1 MMNRRVMKLS
11 PIVSALALLCL
22 TPLSRVLATTPGT
35 NGPIAFQAD
44 TGSGNQIYTV
54 SPNGHHLRQITH
66 VDGNA
71 VRPDWSP
78 DGRHIVF
85 AINTPDSQSIAMM
98 NADGSDVT
106 DLITAPNSFFE
117 GVGDPSFTRDGTRI
131 LFEAFDG
138 SEDGVWSV
146 KLDGSDMHHITSG
159 PCCGVDDPNGS
170 PDGQT
175 ISFIGYNGLDFGEA
189 LFTVG
194 SDGTNLLQLTPF
206 TLDIAIKQ
214 DWAPDGNNIVVTTH
228 ANFANPGESAN
239 IATIHPDGTHLHYV
253 THYQGGDVNA
263 FVGSYSPDG
272 RWIVFRL
279 EDHGGFGLFRMRSDG
294 SSLRPI
300 LALSNFKPRFID
312 WGSLSESAEDDDSQ

>member
-1 MMNRRVMKLS
+1 MKLS
-11 PIVSALALLCL
+11 LILSTLALLCL
-22 TPLSRVLATTPGT
+22 VPLSRVRATTPGT
-35 NGPIAFQAD
+35 NGRIAFQAD

-54 SPNGHHLRQITH
+54 SPNGQHLRQITH
-66 VDGNA
+66 VNGNA

-85 AINTPDSQSIAMM
+85 AINTSDSQSIAMM
-98 NADGSDVT
+98 NADGSDVKA
-106 DLITAPNSFFE
+106 LITAPNSLFQ
-117 GVGDPSFTRDGTRI
+117 GVGDPSFTSDGTRI
-131 LFEAFDG
+131 MFEAFDG

-146 KLDGSDMHHITSG
+146 KLDGSDAQHITSG
-159 PCCGVDDPNGS
+159 PCCGGDDPNGS
-170 PDGQT
+170 PNGQT

-206 TLDIAIKQ
+206 TFDLAIKQ
-214 DWAPDGNNIVVTTH
+214 DWAPDGSNIVVTTH

-239 IATIHPDGTHLHYV
+239 IATIHPDGTHLNYL
-253 THYQGGDVNA
+253 THYEGGDVNA

-279 EDHGGFGLFRMRSDG
+279 EDHGSFGLFRMRSDG

-300 LALSNFKPRFID
+300 LDLSNFKPRFID
-312 WGSLSESAEDDDSQ
+312 WGSRSESPEDDDSQ

>member
-1 MMNRRVMKLS
+1 MMDRRIMKLS
-11 PIVSALALLCL
+11 LFVSALALLCL

-35 NGPIAFQAD
+35 NGQIAFQVD

-54 SPNGHHLRQITH
+54 RSNGHDLRQITH

-85 AINTPDSQSIAMM
+85 AINTSDSQSIAMM
-98 NADGSDVT
+98 NADGSDVVA
-106 DLITAPNSFFE
+106 LIIAPNSLFQ
-117 GVGDPSFTRDGTRI
+117 GVGDPAFTSDGTRI
-131 LFEAFDG
+131 MFEGFDG

-146 KLDGSDMHHITSG
+146 KLDGSDAQHITSG

-206 TLDIAIKQ
+206 TLDLAIKQ
-214 DWAPDGNNIVVTTH
+214 DWAPDGQHIAVTTH

-239 IATIHPDGTHLHYV
+239 IATIRSDGTQFNYL

-279 EDHGGFGLFRMRSDG
+279 EDHGRFGLFRMRSDG
-294 SSLRPI
+294 RSVEPI
-300 LALSNFKPRFID
+300 LSLSNFKPRFID
-312 WGSLSESAEDDDSQ
+312 WGSRSESAEDDDSQ